1 MYVIVTLIA
10 IMVSIIAGIL
20 AHKKD
25 KNVVRWTLIAF
36 FFTILILILLFQKE
50 ELILPFFN
58 IQK

>member
-10 IMVSIIAGIL
+10 IVASIIAGIL
-20 AHKKD
+20 AHKRD
-25 KNVVRWTLIAF
+25 KNVVTWTLTAF
-36 FFTILILILLFQKE
+36 FFTILILILLLQKE